1 MGQTGV
7 HTLRQHFNNTRSVP
21 PWIPSLTSL
30 FIISVLFVEKIS
42 YIVGAAF
49 HSGFDGGKLVG
60 GLLDSKR
67 WALNLGFLFRAKRAS
82 SCDCFI

>member
-7 HTLRQHFNNTRSVP
+7 HTLRQHFNNTPSVP

-30 FIISVLFVEKIS
+30 FIISVLFVETIS

-49 HSGFDGGKLVG
+49 ILDLMEVN
-60 GLLDSKR
+60 LLADY
-67 WALNLGFLFRAKRAS
+67 
-82 SCDCFI
+82 